1 MNGLFAFCQRGIG
14 LKVLAGKGEAVSVS
28 RHALDTDAGDLAL
41 RIEAE

>member
-1 MNGLFAFCQRGIG
+1 MNGLFAHGQRGIG
-14 LKVLAGKGEAVSVS
+14 LKVHAGEGGAVSVS